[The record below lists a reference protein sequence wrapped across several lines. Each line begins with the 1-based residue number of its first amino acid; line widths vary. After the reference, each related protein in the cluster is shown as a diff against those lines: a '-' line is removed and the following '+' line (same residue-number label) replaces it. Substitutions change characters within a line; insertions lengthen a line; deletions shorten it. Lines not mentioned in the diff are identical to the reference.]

1 MPRGRKKKVADT
13 TPAKR
18 KYTKRSFGKDLSLSK
33 QIADNIE
40 LVQEDNE
47 VEELRLICRMI
58 DSWGPEQKERNL
70 TYIFSKYKKLI

>member
-1 MPRGRKKKVADT
+1 MRKKNITNTK
-13 TPAKR
+13 PAKR
-18 KYTKRSFGKDLSLSK
+18 KYTKRTFGNDMSFSK
-33 QIADNIE
+33 QMADSIE

-70 TYIFSKYKKLI
+70 NYIFSKYKKLL